1 MTYTYKCKDE
11 NCNHTFDIFKGVN
24 EEINVKCEKCN
35 GEVVRIFAPI
45 GNIWKAGGN
54 FGVGK

>member
-1 MTYTYKCKDE
+1 MTYTYKCKE
-11 NCNHTFDIFKGVN
+11 CNHVFDIEKGVN
-24 EEINVKCEKCN
+24 EEIDVKCEKCN
-35 GEVVRIFAPI
+35 SEVIRIFAPI